1 MITLLQ
7 FDYEYNNKL
16 LELTEF
22 NWDGGVPSDYSKT
35 RNQWTGYKYNNRPD
49 TDEKDMD
56 LQYQWWVSE
65 IN

>member
-1 MITLLQ
+1 MEGI
-7 FDYEYNNKL
+7 
-16 LELTEF
+16 
-22 NWDGGVPSDYSKT
+22 PSDYSKT

-65 IN
+65 VGEQFVFTK